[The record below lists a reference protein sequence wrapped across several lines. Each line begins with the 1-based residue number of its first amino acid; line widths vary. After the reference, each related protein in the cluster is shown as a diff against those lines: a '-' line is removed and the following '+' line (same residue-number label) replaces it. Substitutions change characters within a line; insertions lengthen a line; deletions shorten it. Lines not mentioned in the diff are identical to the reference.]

1 MASTP
6 TSRRSASPTTGS
18 SRPWSATS
26 SGRTGPAHSPGY
38 LIPEGKVRTDFFRQ
52 YPFAWF
58 GILCEAP
65 PSRELIY
72 AHSDRGFVLIST
84 RSPSVQRLYFQ
95 CDPETTV
102 EDWPDDKIWEE
113 FDARLAP
120 AGATVK
126 TGKIFKKDV
135 LNFRSFV
142 CEPMQHSQL

>member
-26 SGRTGPAHSPGY
+26 SGRTGPRTFTRF
-38 LIPEGKVRTDFFRQ
+38 LIPEGKVRTAFFRQ

-65 PSRELIY
+65 PSLIY
-72 AHSDRGFVLIST
+72 AHPDRGFVLIST
-84 RSPSVQRLYFQ
+84 RSPGVQRLYFR

-113 FDARLAP
+113 FGARLAP

-135 LNFRSFV
+135 LIFRSFV